1 MNKPLKFSDIAA
13 QLARPSNF
21 IAGKFV
27 DGSGESRETLYPA
40 TGEAIATIRWSTV
53 EDVDNAVI
61 AAREGYKVWRN
72 TPPAVRARI
81 LNKAAAILRERLEYI
96 ARIETLDTGKPVQ
109 ETLAVDVTSGA
120 DCLEYFAAQAAVQIG
135 EYVGFS
141 GEEGD
146 WGYTRREPLGV
157 CAGIGA
163 WNYPLQIACWKSAPA
178 LACGNAFIFKP
189 AETTPLSAL
198 ELARAYKDAGLPD
211 GVFNIVQGDGRVGA
225 ALTAHPGIAKISLTG
240 STATGIR
247 ILEGAASSLKH
258 VTLELGGKSPLI
270 VFDDADIDSA
280 VGGAMVANFYSTGQV
295 CSNGTRVFVHASVK
309 DSFLEKL
316 VARTKAL
323 QIGDPLD
330 PQTNIGPLVSA
341 AHFEKVR
348 SYLEAG
354 RNEARLVYGGN
365 LPKIAGFEG
374 GYWVEPAIFD
384 VADESVSICR
394 EEIFGPVMSVLTFTD
409 EDDVV
414 ARANDTGYGLSAGVY
429 TSDLSRAH
437 RMMAR
442 LEAGSCWINTYNVT
456 PVEMPFGGYKR
467 SGIGRENGRWA
478 MEAYSQIKAVY
489 VAMTPPQYPY

>member
-1 MNKPLKFSDIAA
+1 MTKAIRLKDVQNA
-13 QLARPSNF
+13 LPKPSNF
-21 IAGKFV
+21 ISGKFV
-27 DGSGESRETLYPA
+27 EGSGQAQPVIYPA
-40 TGEAIATIRWSTV
+40 SGETIAEIRWSTNDDV
-53 EDVDNAVI
+53 ETAV
-61 AAREGYKVWRN
+61 AAAQSGFETWRK
-72 TPPAVRARI
+72 TPPAQRARI
-81 LNKAAAILRERLEYI
+81 LNSAARILRSRLEEI
-96 ARIETLDTGKPVQ
+96 ARIETLDTGKPIQ
-109 ETLAVDVTSGA
+109 ETLAVDVISGA
-120 DCLEYFAAQAAVQIG
+120 DCLEYFAAQAAVATG

-198 ELARAYKDAGLPD
+198 ELARAYKEAGLPD
-211 GVFNIVQGDGRVGA
+211 GVFNIVQGDGSVGA
-225 ALTAHPGIAKISLTG
+225 ALTRHPAIAKISLTG

-247 ILEGAASSLKH
+247 ILEGAAQSLKH

-270 VFDDADIDSA
+270 IFDDADLDSA
-280 VGGAMVANFYSTGQV
+280 AGGAMLANFYSTGQV
-295 CSNGTRVFVHASVK
+295 CSNGTRVFVHADIK
-309 DSFLEKL
+309 DRFLEKL

-323 QIGDPLD
+323 KIGDPLD
-330 PQTNIGPLVSA
+330 PQTQIGPLVSA
-341 AHFEKVR
+341 QHFAKVS
-348 SYLEAG
+348 SYLKVG
-354 RNEARLVYGGN
+354 RNEAKLVHGGS
-365 LPKIAGFEG
+365 LPKIAGMEN
-374 GYWVEPAIFD
+374 GYFVEPAIFD
-384 VADESVSICR
+384 VSDESVSICT
-394 EEIFGPVMSVLTFTD
+394 EEIFGPVMSVLTFTG

-414 ARANDTGYGLSAGVY
+414 ERANATGYGLSAGVY
-429 TSDLSRAH
+429 TNDLSRAH

-442 LEAGSCWINTYNVT
+442 LQAGSCWINTYNVT

-489 VAMTPPQYPY
+489 VAMQPPQYPY